1 MSAYG
6 TTSFRCGAC
15 GTTAGDFMLVAQL
28 ERFAEQHAALCPG
41 FPPVAEVETL
51 RAALQ
56 AVWDDVYLHETIEKL
71 RELADRKTGY
81 IYSDEVLTLRN
92 AAAELERVTAALRAM
107 IDDLIIHG
115 NHTRWRIAK
124 VDDAL
129 AGGARAAQ
137 GDK

>member
-1 MSAYG
+1 MTGVEAAVPASDL
-6 TTSFRCGAC
+6 RCVLQWVPN
-15 GTTAGDFMLVAQL
+15 TAEGRADR
-28 ERFAEQHAALCPG
+28 ERFERA
-41 FPPVAEVETL
+41 FAEVETL